1 MIFIKN
7 SIKALNTLI
16 KIGLILTIITLALFP
31 LVYTAFLKVTYNQY
45 SFDFNKNIVFYI
57 GIFSF
62 YILSIPYLFIIVNLN
77 SIAKQFK
84 NNDFF
89 NVNISKNL
97 KNIAMLFLTIGVFY
111 LVINIVLYYVFNI
124 FLYALTIIP
133 SFIIAFISIVLSLI
147 FFIASEFYLNIINI
161 KDENDLTV

>member
-16 KIGLILTIITLALFP
+16 KIGLVLTIIALALFP

-45 SFDFNKNIVFYI
+45 NFDFNKNIAFYI

-77 SIAKQFK
+77 SIAKNFK

-97 KNIAMLFLTIGVFY
+97 KNIAILFLTIGVFY
-111 LVINIVLYYVFNI
+111 LAINIILYYIFNI

-133 SFIIAFISIVLSLI
+133 SFIIPFISIVLSLI

-161 KDENDLTV
+161 KDENDLTI